1 MALSRSSGLL
11 LPVASL
17 PGRHGI
23 GSFNAE
29 AYHFVDL
36 LAAGGFK
43 LWQIL
48 PLNPLGYGHSPYQP
62 FSSFAFDDLYIDLD
76 ALTEEGYL
84 EAVPPFHQD
93 SDKILYE
100 EVKAYKD
107 HFLRLAYDAQMAKQ
121 PHCLEAFVLANPWVK
136 DWAAFI
142 LYKKRNSMAS
152 WDTWPL
158 AMQDWIKTRPAFL
171 KNDLYDYNYEIWL
184 QMTLYRQWDKLHS
197 YANSKGIS
205 IIGDIPFYV
214 GFDSCDVWANQSTFL
229 LDQLTHQPS
238 FIAGVPP
245 DYFSKTGQRW
255 GNPIYNWDLLAKTDF
270 AFLENR
276 ILGNAKIY
284 DIVRLD
290 HFRAFDTFWK
300 IPSSC
305 PTAIDGQWI
314 EAPGYAFFDSLL
326 AKKPEL
332 KAKIIAED
340 LGDLRP
346 QVLTLRDH
354 YDFPGM
360 NVIEFTFTDAEVVHK
375 AGVDWNKENSVCY
388 LGTHDNDMMKG
399 FYEKLDEGNK
409 RSWNDALNRLG
420 FTNGTINERFIA
432 YALSKKAGYAIFALQ
447 DILELGSEARINV
460 PGIVDNIN
468 WTWRLLSFDRF
479 AAKIDHLKELNLAAH
494 R

>member
-284 DIVRLD
+284 DIIRLD
-290 HFRAFDTFWK
+290 HFRAFDTYWK

-305 PTAIDGQWI
+305 PTAVDG
-314 EAPGYAFFDSLL
+314 AMDRSPRLCFLRFF
-326 AKKPEL
+326 ARE
-332 KAKIIAED
+332 
-340 LGDLRP
+340 
-346 QVLTLRDH
+346 
-354 YDFPGM
+354 
-360 NVIEFTFTDAEVVHK
+360 
-375 AGVDWNKENSVCY
+375 
-388 LGTHDNDMMKG
+388 
-399 FYEKLDEGNK
+399 
-409 RSWNDALNRLG
+409 
-420 FTNGTINERFIA
+420 
-432 YALSKKAGYAIFALQ
+432 
-447 DILELGSEARINV
+447 EAR
-460 PGIVDNIN
+460 
-468 WTWRLLSFDRF
+468 T
-479 AAKIDHLKELNLAAH
+479 
-494 R
+494 